1 MTENISAKWVETREN
16 IGRWSLSLYGLR
28 TKIRLKIVGCGKKN
42 RERTKTNNCALA
54 SRNSSS
60 DHVPS
65 SRPPITVYIL
75 PDLQKIWTTKILS
88 FHIQLHFIFGV
99 QLEITSSLSLRSGIV
114 ERQKD
119 VSVRERRHPRSVF
132 PLAPRLLARSSRFA
146 CDARVACSSIVL
158 FSNKNAKRAQK
169 ANKQTKREAN
179 RKRNKAK

>member
-1 MTENISAKWVETREN
+1 M
-16 IGRWSLSLYGLR
+16 
-28 TKIRLKIVGCGKKN
+28 
-42 RERTKTNNCALA
+42 
-54 SRNSSS
+54 
-60 DHVPS
+60 
-65 SRPPITVYIL
+65 
-75 PDLQKIWTTKILS
+75 LS

-132 PLAPRLLARSSRFA
+132 PLAPRLLARSSRSA

>member
-1 MTENISAKWVETREN
+1 M
-16 IGRWSLSLYGLR
+16 
-28 TKIRLKIVGCGKKN
+28 RLKIVGCGKKKKKN

-54 SRNSSS
+54 SRTSSS

-65 SRPPITVYIL
+65 PRQPITVYIL
-75 PDLQKIWTTKILS
+75 PFTKDLKEKILS

-99 QLEITSSLSLRSGIV
+99 QLEITSSLSFRSGIL

-119 VSVRERRHPRSVF
+119 VSARERRHPRSVF

-146 CDARVACSSIVL
+146 CDGRVACSSIVL

-169 ANKQTKREAN
+169 ANKQTYKERS
-179 RKRNKAK
+179 KQKAK